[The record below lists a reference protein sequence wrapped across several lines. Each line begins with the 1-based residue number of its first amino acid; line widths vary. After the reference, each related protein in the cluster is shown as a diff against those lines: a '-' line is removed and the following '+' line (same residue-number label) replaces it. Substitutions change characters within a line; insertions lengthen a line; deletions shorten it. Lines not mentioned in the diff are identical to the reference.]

1 MKIVLASRNEKKLE
15 ELKRILKDLEIEIL
29 SLKDF
34 PSLQEVI
41 EDGLTFEENAL
52 KKARYVSMM
61 TGLPA
66 LADDSGLEV
75 EALGGAPGVFSA
87 RYAGENATDEENID
101 KLLSALRNVPFP
113 ERKARFVCCIALVY
127 PNGEEYIFKGEIK
140 GFISETPRGHQGFGY
155 DPIFQPEGHNRTFAE
170 MSQQEKDAISHR
182 SKALKKF
189 KDFLMRYKQN
199 LL

>member
-61 TGLPA
+61 TGLPV

-101 KLLSALRNVPFP
+101 KLLSALRNVPFS

>member
-101 KLLSALRNVPFP
+101 KLLSALRNVPFS